1 MITPATVHFTWLPPA
16 NGFEWISAHPVAID
30 WSIENRKTLVLTP
43 KGIPMGWDLYGR
55 EEGAYE
61 PLSKASGLFRELAA
75 VEPEP
80 DAVMAFADQYG
91 PLTRG
96 QLFVPVDSKQ
106 TWPKPPATCKLAY
119 AYLRPKSDEGQ
130 EASLWEG
137 AWHMKGAVS
146 GDSFSYWQ
154 ENIRALKALVA
165 LWDAIGKRDL
175 AAIEKHAR
183 LTKRGNR
190 QSIVLVDD
198 EGQIEE
204 PITFTPPSKL
214 TLHSAAEYALIKTI
228 AARIYYTTSIDLFP
242 PGSARSRKLAVVPQS
257 LRDAIWLQFGLAVLE
272 QKKFRSCDVCARPF
286 EVSPQVARTN
296 RTLCSPACKAR
307 AHRQRRDQ
315 ALKLADKG
323 MTARQIAKRVGSQLS
338 TVEKWLKEKKG

>member
-1 MITPATVHFTWLPPA
+1 MITPAVVYFTWLPPA
-16 NGFEWISAHPVAID
+16 NGFEWVAAHPVAND
-30 WSIENRKTLVLTP
+30 WSIENRKTLVLAP
-43 KGIPMGWDLYGR
+43 KGFPMGWEHYGR

-61 PLSKASGLFRELAA
+61 PLAVASGLFRELAA

-106 TWPKPPATCKLAY
+106 KWPKPPATCKLAY
-119 AYLRPKSDEGQ
+119 GYLRPQSEEGQ
-130 EASLWEG
+130 EANLWAG
-137 AWHMKGAVS
+137 QWHMKGAVS
-146 GDSFSYWQ
+146 GDSFSDWQ
-154 ENIRALKALVA
+154 ENIRALKTLVA
-165 LWDAIGKRDL
+165 LWDAIGQRKVP
-175 AAIEKHAR
+175 AIEKHAR

-198 EGQIEE
+198 EGPLGE
-204 PITFTPPSKL
+204 PLTFAPPSKL
-214 TLHSAAEYALIKTI
+214 TLQAAAEYALIKAI
-228 AARIYYTTSIDLFP
+228 AGRINYSTSIDLFP
-242 PGSARSRKLAVVPQS
+242 PGSPHSRKLAVVPQS

-272 QKKFRSCDVCARPF
+272 QKKFRSCEVCGRPF

-323 MTARQIAKRVGSQLS
+323 MTAKQIAKRVGSQLS
-338 TVEKWLKEKKG
+338 TVEKWLAERQG